1 MLLGLS
7 DIYDDSAALAKSG
20 GSGERTDDLGLDS
33 WVAYEGDLMSFE
45 GRVRG
50 VKGYAR
56 QVVDLF

>member
-1 MLLGLS
+1 MTPS
-7 DIYDDSAALAKSG
+7 TAAAG
-20 GSGERTDDLGLDS
+20 NGVDEGTGDLGMDS

-56 QVVDLF
+56 DVVDLF